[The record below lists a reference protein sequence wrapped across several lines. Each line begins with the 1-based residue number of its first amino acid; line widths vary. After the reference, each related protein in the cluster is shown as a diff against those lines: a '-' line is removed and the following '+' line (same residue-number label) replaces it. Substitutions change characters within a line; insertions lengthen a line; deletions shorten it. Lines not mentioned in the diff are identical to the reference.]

1 MKSRC
6 CLLFLLFALQP
17 LLNAQV
23 TSIVIPA
30 GTPEDKA
37 IQAISAEQDA
47 QKKTALL
54 QQMAKDFASNPNAV
68 AYACSQLAQQLLA
81 AGDAAQ
87 ALSYLDQAAAAQPDN
102 LDLLVQRAQVAQQL
116 KQNAKVVDSA
126 VQGGKAYLGIGKEAK
141 PEGMSDDAFA
151 QHSEEARAAS
161 KNAYDFLENSAYAA
175 IVAETDAKLRTDEI
189 ERFNA
194 AFPNSQYKAALS
206 QLALYALQQEGNW
219 EKLYEYGEKLAASD
233 PDNFTTLALLASAYS
248 EDPKSAHLDKVMAY
262 GQKAVALAKPDDPA
276 ADQPHKL
283 SAGLAYSAMG
293 YALMKEHK
301 TAQAAADLKKGAD
314 LLQSNPD
321 ACAPVLYRLGNAY
334 AMLRRYAEARA
345 VLTKAAAIPGP
356 VQQPA
361 RVLLEQVKAK
371 TGK

>member
-1 MKSRC
+1 MRIRC
-6 CLLFLLFALQP
+6 CVLFLLLVLQP
-17 LLNAQV
+17 LLHAQV
-23 TSIVIPA
+23 TSILIPA

-37 IQAISAEQDA
+37 IQAITAEADA

-68 AYACSQLAQQLLA
+68 AYACSQLAQQATA

-87 ALSYLDQAAAAQPDN
+87 ALTYLDQAVAAQPNN
-102 LDLLVQRAQVAQQL
+102 LDLLVLRVQAAVQL
-116 KQNAKVVDSA
+116 KQNAKAVDSA
-126 VQGGKAYLGIGKEAK
+126 VQGGTAYLGIGKEAK
-141 PEGMSDDAFA
+141 PAGMSDEDFA
-151 QHSEEARAAS
+151 RHSEEARAAN
-161 KNAYDFLENSAYAA
+161 KNSYDFLENSAYAA
-175 IVAETDAKLRTDEI
+175 ISAESDAKLRLDEI

-194 AFPNSQYKAALS
+194 AFPKSAYKPALS

-219 EKLYEYGEKLAASD
+219 DKLYDFGEKLVASD

-248 EDPKSAHLDKVMAY
+248 EDPKNAHLDKVMEY
-262 GQKAVALAKPDDPA
+262 GQKAVTLAKPDDPA

-293 YALMKEHK
+293 YALMKERK
-301 TAQAAADLKKGAD
+301 TAQAAVDLKKAAD
-314 LLQSNPD
+314 LLESNPD

-361 RVLLEQVKAK
+361 RVLLEQVKEK
-371 TGK
+371 MGK